1 MSSSDMRRLV
11 ILNQRTLAISASG
24 FIWKLRLGS
33 RSWVPSCRQSGPD
46 CAVDPSPTL
55 HPMVKALNYSHSLI
69 HLWLV
74 FLKAPHGNRDLI
86 IGNVFDAGPIYWKIV
101 EKCSK
106 YNRDGQA
113 HTHTKYPKWKM
124 SNGQNTA
131 RLTSRNVCNLFFQ
144 NFLAKIANEVA

>member
-74 FLKAPHGNRDLI
+74 SLKAPHGNRDLI

-113 HTHTKYPKWKM
+113 HTHKISKM
-124 SNGQNTA
+124 KCLMAKT
-131 RLTSRNVCNLFFQ
+131 LHDWHLEMFVIFFFQ